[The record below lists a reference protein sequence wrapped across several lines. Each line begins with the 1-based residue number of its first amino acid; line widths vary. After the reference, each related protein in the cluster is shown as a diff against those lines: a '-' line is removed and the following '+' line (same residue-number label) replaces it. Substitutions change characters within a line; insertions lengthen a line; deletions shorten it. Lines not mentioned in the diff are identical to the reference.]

1 MEMNPIDQETLL
13 KLIQSRRT
21 VFPSSYNSKEIEKEI
36 IDMILESAIWAPN
49 HGGTEPWCFVV
60 FQKQAK
66 EHLASFLA
74 TAYKNKIAGENFS
87 ERKYQNLKTW
97 PAMSPLIIAVC
108 MKPGTN
114 PKIPEFEEARAVSAA
129 IQNMMLMAQSHGIY
143 SYWSTGK
150 LIYSDAFKEY
160 LHLQDE
166 DHVIGLLYFGYSDE
180 KIQSKHRKPF
190 SKKTTWR
197 NEH

>member
-1 MEMNPIDQETLL
+1 MISINNVTLL

-21 VFPSSYNSKEIEKEI
+21 VFPSSYNSKGIDKEI
-36 IDMILESAIWAPN
+36 VEMILESAIWAPN
-49 HGGTEPWCFVV
+49 HGSTEPWHFIV
-60 FQKQAK
+60 FQHQAR

-74 TAYKNKIAGENFS
+74 SAYKEKIAGESFS

-97 PAMSPLIIAVC
+97 PSLSPLIIAVC
-108 MKPGTN
+108 MKPGSN
-114 PKIPEFEEARAVSAA
+114 PKIPEFEEARAVSSA
-129 IQNMMLMAQSHGIY
+129 IQNMLLMAQSHGIY

-180 KIQSKHRKPF
+180 KIQLKQRKPF
-190 SKKTTWR
+190 STKTTWR
-197 NEH
+197 NEQ